1 MRISFI
7 IRQDDFLRI
16 PEIYDAAKFLSQTRL
31 HHRKRIEKT
40 VVKNDV
46 EKKEKDWL
54 PVITKISNIPS
65 HYLKD
70 AIKDTEEQAEEYEIV
85 EGVAKLMRALFVNN
99 NSVIGK
105 CNFDQCELKFSIDE
119 LKMLVA
125 HNVISID
132 GASLISEGVGYCET
146 YERDLG
152 TGVNR
157 ILYNICEW
165 FEHRQ
170 AILEPNQYNI
180 NIELYDGHK
189 RTPILIL
196 DFFDNLLHD
205 YRPYD
210 WNVNTK
216 QKLDIIFPFGNNIL
230 FPAFPQ
236 IIDKKQSKKTLNKKE
251 KERIWKRALKEA
263 GIRPREQKT
272 IEPEKA
278 RMLFKS
284 ILEKFIDNKYQYDL
298 PKNVAKYLK
307 TLEELSE

>member
-16 PEIYDAAKFLSQTRL
+16 PEIYEAAKFLSQTRL
-31 HHRKRIEKT
+31 HHRKSIEKI
-40 VVKNDV
+40 VVKNGV

-70 AIKDTEEQAEEYEIV
+70 AIKDTEEQTEEYEIV
-85 EGVAKLMRALFVNN
+85 EGVAKLMKALFVNN

-105 CNFDQCELKFSIDE
+105 CSFDQCELKFSIDE
-119 LKMLVA
+119 LKMLKA
-125 HNVISID
+125 HNVIRID
-132 GASLISEGVGYCET
+132 GASLIEEGVGYCET
-146 YERDLG
+146 YERNLG

-180 NIELYDGHK
+180 SIELYDGHK
-189 RTPILIL
+189 RTSILIL

-210 WNVNTK
+210 WNINTK
-216 QKLDIIFPFGNNIL
+216 QKLDIIFPLKEGVI

-236 IIDKKQSKKTLNKKE
+236 VRDKPLSKKTLNKKT
-251 KERIWKRALKEA
+251 KERILKQALKEA
-263 GIRPREQKT
+263 GVRPSEQKT

-278 RMLFKS
+278 RVLFKS
-284 ILEKFIDNKYQYDL
+284 ILEKFIDCKYQYDL
-298 PKNVAKYLK
+298 PKNAVEYLK
-307 TLEELSE
+307 KLEELSE